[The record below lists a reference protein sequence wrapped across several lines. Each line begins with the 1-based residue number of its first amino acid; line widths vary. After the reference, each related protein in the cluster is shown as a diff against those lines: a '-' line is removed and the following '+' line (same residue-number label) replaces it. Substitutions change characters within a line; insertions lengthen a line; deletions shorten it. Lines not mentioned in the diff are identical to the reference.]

1 MFKEVTGKY
10 TFVQEEGKN
19 IEVYESTGDISGK
32 VPIFIS
38 NVKVDN
44 QKQFEVEVAY
54 ILVYDITNILTESIC
69 ILK

>member
-19 IEVYESTGDISGK
+19 IEVYESTDDISGK

-54 ILVYDITNILTESIC
+54 ILVYDIPNILPESI
-69 ILK
+69 